1 MALTPAGNI
10 GAFARL
16 DKQTVIGTLKVT
28 GSQDPD
34 VLHTQKNEMLN
45 GPKQLKMVGMI
56 CMAGGALF
64 TITVILALF
73 GIPIAIFGLWLW
85 SFNKK
90 KISTIEEAYAE
101 YLATISR
108 PKTTGAGV

>member
-10 GAFARL
+10 GAFAKL
-16 DKQTVIGTLKVT
+16 DKQTVIGTLKAT
-28 GSQDPD
+28 GSHDPD

-56 CMAGGALF
+56 CMAGGGLF

-73 GIPIAIFGLWLW
+73 GIPIAIFGWWLW
-85 SFNKK
+85 DFNKK
-90 KISTIEEAYAE
+90 KIATIEEAYAE
-101 YLATISR
+101 YVATNAQQKAASS
-108 PKTTGAGV
+108 GG